1 MRLYSGTCEIQKGKI
16 VIEKR
21 FTVRLPGW
29 YYKLMIAGF
38 LILMLIPVLFYLIG
52 GDSPIGIIVFAVLLS
67 PFLAAAF
74 WSYRF
79 RITVCQDSI
88 TVKRGIG
95 KEYSFNISEI
105 TKVVR
110 RVNINSGIGTMIK
123 ITIYTKS
130 RHVSVESLMTGCDNM
145 DSYIVENVDPE
156 KIVTKEK
163 IWNAN
168 KTDY

>member
-1 MRLYSGTCEIQKGKI
+1 MKN
-16 VIEKR
+16 R
-21 FTVRLPGW
+21 FKVCAPGW
-29 YYKLMIAGF
+29 YYKLMLAGF
-38 LILMLIPVLFYLIG
+38 LILMLIPVLFYLI
-52 GDSPIGIIVFAVLLS
+52 DNSSPVWIVVFAVLLS

-95 KEYSFNISEI
+95 KEYSFNTSEI

-130 RHVSVESLMTGCDNM
+130 RHVSVESLMTGCDKM
-145 DSYIVENVDPE
+145 DSYITENVDPQ
-156 KIVTKEK
+156 KIITKEK

>member
-1 MRLYSGTCEIQKGKI
+1 MKN
-16 VIEKR
+16 R
-21 FTVRLPGW
+21 FKVCAPGW
-29 YYKLMIAGF
+29 YYKLMLAGF
-38 LILMLIPVLFYLIG
+38 LILMLIPVLFYLI
-52 GDSPIGIIVFAVLLS
+52 DNSSPVWIVVFAVLLS

-74 WSYRF
+74 WSCRF

-130 RHVSVESLMTGCDNM
+130 KHVSVESLMTGCDNM
-145 DSYIVENVDPE
+145 DSYIIENVDPQ